1 MDRESGS
8 SDSLVNFSPSL
19 FSRNA
24 METATHNPSLEEG
37 GPICHNFYFEN
48 ARSNINLC
56 CLSPGDV
63 IPSSTCG
70 SPDSVLRFGSTHNQ
84 FLSEDDVYNCHY
96 SEDSDTSTAE
106 LDSGTDSEVQYYTSD
121 EEEGSDNG
129 KDNIPPPPLDT
140 RLFTDHE
147 KACMA
152 VLAYVS
158 RHCITN
164 EAAKD
169 LIDFVKVTCPE
180 STTFKTLRYSKV
192 QEVCGKCE
200 LHVYDICEKCHRLF
214 PVDDDNSHRCATM
227 ACMG

>member
-1 MDRESGS
+1 M
-8 SDSLVNFSPSL
+8 
-19 FSRNA
+19 
-24 METATHNPSLEEG
+24 
-37 GPICHNFYFEN
+37 
-48 ARSNINLC
+48 C

-63 IPSSTCG
+63 IPSSTSG
-70 SPDSVLRFGSTHNQ
+70 SPDCLLRFDSTHNQ

-96 SEDSDTSTAE
+96 SEDSDTSTVE
-106 LDSGTDSEVQYYTSD
+106 LDSDTDSDVQYYTSD
-121 EEEGSDNG
+121 EENESENG
-129 KDNIPPPPLDT
+129 KDNILPLDT
-140 RLFTDHE
+140 RFFTDHE

-169 LIDFVKVTCPE
+169 LIDLVKVTCPE
-180 STTFKTLRYSKV
+180 STTFKTLSYNKV

-200 LHVYDICEKCHRLF
+200 MQVYDICEKCHRLF
-214 PVDDDNSHRCATM
+214 PVDDEDRYHCATM